1 MKRKVLLILLTVTMC
16 FALSGCDG
24 VDRDMRAVEMC
35 AEQYLQ
41 AFKTV
46 GMKEAVQYCH
56 FEANEFHSQDVHRA
70 LYIRAGCAIQD
81 YRIQNIEKI
90 NDELYVLTL
99 ELQDAGGQWT
109 TVYNFVGYIDGVY
122 RYINGISH
130 IPESLRTGFVPE
142 AYQTVDVM

>member
-1 MKRKVLLILLTVTMC
+1 MPNTSAAPFI
-16 FALSGCDG
+16 S
-24 VDRDMRAVEMC
+24 RDMRAVEMC

-41 AFKTV
+41 AFKTG

-56 FEANEFHSQDVHRA
+56 FEANEFHSQDAHRA

-81 YRIQNIEKI
+81 YRIQSIEKI
-90 NDELYVLTL
+90 SDELYVLTL
-99 ELQDAGGQWT
+99 ALQDVGGQWKA
-109 TVYNFVGYIDGVY
+109 VYNFVGYIDGVY